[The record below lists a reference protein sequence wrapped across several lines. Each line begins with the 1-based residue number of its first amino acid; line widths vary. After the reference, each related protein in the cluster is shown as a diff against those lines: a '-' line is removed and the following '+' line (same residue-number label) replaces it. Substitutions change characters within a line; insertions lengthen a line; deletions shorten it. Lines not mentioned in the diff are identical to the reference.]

1 MSRTDKI
8 FLPALSGRKIPVLTL
23 DNKWHQL
30 LQRFEPDKKRTK
42 LEEELNDLLKKQG
55 KANTEIKEYKKLKK
69 KLMDEI
75 VEHAD
80 DAASGG
86 NKEAEHKLNENKR
99 FINECNQKIE
109 EYEELLITLPKEID
123 DVNMKLMLKTM
134 EVCYDTLKQNKVEID
149 ETAKWIA
156 MIRVELKKR
165 LIRKQEQEQMNQD
178 IYTYMHNIFGP
189 DVIDMFDV
197 EYLNQEKEE

>member
-1 MSRTDKI
+1 MSRSDKV
-8 FLPALSGRKIPVLTL
+8 FLPALDGRKIPILTL

-30 LQRFEPDKKRTK
+30 LKRFEPDKKRAK
-42 LEEELNDLLKKQG
+42 LEEELNDLLKRQG
-55 KANTEIKEYKKLKK
+55 KANTETKEYKKLKK

-80 DAASGG
+80 DAVSGG
-86 NKEAEHKLNENKR
+86 NKEAENKLNENKR
-99 FINECNQKIE
+99 LINECNRKIE
-109 EYEELLITLPKEID
+109 EYEEELLTLPSEID
-123 DVNMKLMLKTM
+123 AANKKLMLKTM
-134 EVCYDTLKQNKVEID
+134 EVCYDTLKKNRVEID
-149 ETAKWIA
+149 ETSKWIA
-156 MIRVELKKR
+156 MIRIELKKR

-189 DVIDMFDV
+189 DVINMFDL

>member
-8 FLPALSGRKIPVLTL
+8 FLPALNGRKIPILTL

-30 LQRFEPDKKRTK
+30 LQRFGPDKKRDK
-42 LEEELNDLLKKQG
+42 LEEELNELLKKQG

-69 KLMDEI
+69 KLMGEI
-75 VEHAD
+75 VEHAE

-86 NKEAEHKLNENKR
+86 NKEAEKKLNDNTR
-99 FINECNQKIE
+99 LINECNQKIE
-109 EYEELLITLPKEID
+109 EYEEAILTLPGEID
-123 DVNMKLMLKTM
+123 NVNKKLMLKTM
-134 EVCYDTLKQNKVEID
+134 EVCYDTLKRNKVEID

-197 EYLNQEKEE
+197 EYLNQESEE